1 MDGSYAAEDSI
12 RFTLTV
18 KPNELKVQERGEECL
33 KAVVE
38 ALEKEGEGGGKP
50 LWENIAMPEA
60 LGKCSMRLTKTGTGS
75 SQLVR

>member
-18 KPNELKVQERGEECL
+18 KPNELKIQERGEECL

-38 ALEKEGEGGGKP
+38 ALEKDGEGGG
-50 LWENIAMPEA
+50 A
-60 LGKCSMRLTKTGTGS
+60 RLYGRTELCQRPS
-75 SQLVR
+75 EDVQCD